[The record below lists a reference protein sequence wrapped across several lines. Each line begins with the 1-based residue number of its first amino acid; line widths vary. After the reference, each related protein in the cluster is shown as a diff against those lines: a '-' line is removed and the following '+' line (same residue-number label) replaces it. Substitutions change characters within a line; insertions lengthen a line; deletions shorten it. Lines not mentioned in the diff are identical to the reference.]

1 MVYFIAKVGLG
12 RNPAPQRA
20 GAGSRP
26 RQMALKWSKKG
37 YIPFI
42 ASYNCLNWNVGRGR
56 SQESCPGVTAK
67 KPTEPT
73 PGAAVS
79 GGALQ
84 MFVAAGSRANWHRGG
99 LLVSGILE
107 RFRVDDMDCM
117 ARKSCSSPES
127 T

>member
-1 MVYFIAKVGLG
+1 VGFS
-12 RNPAPQRA
+12 RIPASCGA

-26 RQMALKWSKKG
+26 LEMALKWPKKG

-56 SQESCPGVTAK
+56 SQESCPRGNGK

-117 ARKSCSSPES
+117 ARKSCSPES